1 MAGALD
7 FDEIVAALIQ
17 LGLATCYP
25 NGIAVDPSLAELS
38 TRADQGTFVAIARIL
53 LSKSPPLWLSL
64 AVHGQQVF
72 REYIPQIDLENLRW
86 IDPELDHFLVSVN
99 SAMQGP
105 GDDAYA
111 KRLGDAA
118 ELFVFSALKMT
129 GLSPVHVAKFSDA
142 YGYDI
147 ECSGARIDRIEVKAA
162 SRNTQGSFHISRNE
176 FDKSVLHGKE
186 WRLIQLTFSN
196 RAFVD
201 DKLNISHV
209 ESIQELKFGTLQE
222 ISPADTGSFR
232 WTESARITAPISKWQ
247 PAQLKLDPDFVT
259 SGFRKAHQEE

>member
-7 FDEIVAALIQ
+7 FDEIILEMIQ
-17 LGLATCYP
+17 LGLAVCYP
-25 NGIAVDPSLAELS
+25 NGIAIDPALERLS

-53 LSKSPPLWLSL
+53 LTKSPPLWLSL
-64 AVHGQQVF
+64 AVHGRQVF
-72 REYIPQIDLENLRW
+72 REYIPQVDLENLRW
-86 IDPELDHFLVSVN
+86 IDPELDQFLVSVN
-99 SAMQGP
+99 SSGQGRR
-105 GDDAYA
+105 DDAYA

-118 ELFVFSALKMT
+118 EFFVFSALKMA
-129 GLSPVHVAKFSDA
+129 GAAPIHVAKFSDA

-147 ECSGARIDRIEVKAA
+147 ECPGARIDRIEVKAA
-162 SRNTQGSFHISRNE
+162 SRNTQGSFYISRNE
-176 FDKSVLHGKE
+176 FDKSVSYGKE

-222 ISPADTGSFR
+222 ITPPDTDAFC
-232 WTESARITAPISKWQ
+232 WTESALITAPMPKWH
-247 PAQLKLDPDFVT
+247 PAQLTLDPDFVT
-259 SGFRKAHQEE
+259 MGFRTIA